1 MGKRKEVDTCTSDML
16 GNNDIEDVRWL
27 CSLSESELDMLIAL
41 KMLAMRRAK
50 VIGHPSLAKEFDLK
64 KLRHLSF
71 TMMEHLK
78 EQLEDLS
85 AGPDPAEGSKL
96 LDECNLSRLH
106 VSDSFSSMSIDELEE
121 YICPKKSEV
130 PTQEKDRSSRA
141 ADKSCED
148 ELPTKRRRL
157 AKKWLPE
164 S

>member
-64 KLRHLSF
+64 KLRHLSL

-106 VSDSFSSMSIDELEE
+106 VSDSFSSMSIEELRE

-141 ADKSCED
+141 AEKSCED

-157 AKKWLPE
+157 AKKWLPK